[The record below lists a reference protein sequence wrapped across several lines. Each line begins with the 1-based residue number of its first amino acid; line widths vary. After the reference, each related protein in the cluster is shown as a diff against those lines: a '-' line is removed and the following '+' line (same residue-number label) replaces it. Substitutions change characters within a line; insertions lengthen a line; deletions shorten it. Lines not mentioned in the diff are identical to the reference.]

1 MTTERN
7 IRLTTESFAHRPALD
22 TAVSRAVLQRVSEG
36 IEPETLRLFRPAAIV
51 AFGPQDVRASGYQ
64 QAVAAAR
71 AGGFEAINRLVGGR
85 AAVFHE
91 ETLAFSWTIPDPDP
105 RQNIETW
112 FRETADLI
120 AAALRSLG
128 VDARIGEV
136 AGEYCPGG
144 YSVNARGSK
153 KLMGVGQRVIS
164 KATHVGG
171 VVVVGGSQRIRDI
184 LVPVYQALQVDM
196 EPSTIGSIGDEL
208 GATNFD
214 DVRQAIIDE
223 FASRYNLSNGALA
236 PDTVALAET
245 LESEHIAP

>member
-36 IEPETLRLFRPAAIV
+36 AEPETLRLFRPAAIV
-51 AFGPQDVRASGYQ
+51 AFGPQDIRASGYQ

-214 DVRQAIIDE
+214 DVRQAIVDE

>member
-1 MTTERN
+1 M
-7 IRLTTESFAHRPALD
+7 
-22 TAVSRAVLQRVSEG
+22 SEG

-51 AFGPQDVRASGYQ
+51 AFGPQDIRASGYQ

-91 ETLAFSWTIPDPDP
+91 DTLAFSWTIPDPNP
-105 RQNIETW
+105 RQNIEAR
-112 FRETADLI
+112 FQEIADLM

-153 KLMGVGQRVIS
+153 KLMGVGQRIIS

-171 VVVVGGSQRIRDI
+171 VVVIGGSQRIRDI
-184 LVPVYQALQVDM
+184 LVPVYQALQVEM

-214 DVRQAIIDE
+214 DVRQAIVDE
-223 FASRYNLSNGALA
+223 FASHYDLSDGALT

-245 LESEHIAP
+245 LEPEHIAPESA

>member
-36 IEPETLRLFRPAAIV
+36 AEPETLRLFRPAAIV

-91 ETLAFSWTIPDPDP
+91 ETLAFSWTIPDPNP
-105 RQNIETW
+105 RQNIEAW
-112 FRETADLI
+112 FREIAGLI

-214 DVRQAIIDE
+214 DVRQAIVDE